1 MKNKH
6 TALRALL
13 WAICIYHVVFGLL
26 ANLPAETMR
35 GLAATLLGFSLP
47 AVPALDYVV
56 KPFGIYVIA
65 FGVMMGV
72 AAWNPVKNR
81 ALISIGV
88 VLFVLRA
95 AQRLIHV
102 EEMQD
107 ALGVTPAR
115 NLIAVCV
122 VVAFAVALLGLR
134 WKLHCE
140 LHAAEAENLNTG
152 A

>member
-6 TALRALL
+6 TVLRALL
-13 WAICIYHVVFGLL
+13 WAICLYHVIFGLL

-35 GLAATLLGFSLP
+35 GLAATLLGFHLP
-47 AVPALDYVV
+47 AVPALDYVI

-95 AQRLIHV
+95 GQRVLRV
-102 EEMQD
+102 DEMQE
-107 ALGVTPAR
+107 ALGVTPSH
-115 NLIAVCV
+115 NLVAVCV
-122 VVAFAVALLGLR
+122 VVAFAVALLWLR

-140 LHAAEAENLNTG
+140 IHADEAENLETG